1 MGYLLLNTYKLCAS
15 DIVDAATDLVSSQ
28 ILQIAHIIIKIIHDS
43 ISANLSSHCREMKD
57 KFDFLRSARFAGHLP
72 ECEPLPDEHVAR
84 FRQPGGRGG
93 YQHHTCYHPPLAHH

>member
-57 KFDFLRSARFAGHLP
+57 KFDFLAP
-72 ECEPLPDEHVAR
+72 PDLQAI
-84 FRQPGGRGG
+84 
-93 YQHHTCYHPPLAHH
+93 YQSVNLYLMSMWLDFGSPVGEGAISTTPVTTHH